1 MKTSGFPILE
11 AETTIKFGATHSLP
25 NLGVSEV
32 HYHLWTVSAGWRH
45 EINPHHGCTKPMQ
58 EMHKELNGI
67 LTPLQDQNLSL
78 VFMPYPATA
87 ETLACYIMAKLPAY
101 WTFVEVRA
109 YDNYRVRVEGNVMR
123 KAWTEIYEKLP

>member
-1 MKTSGFPILE
+1 MKTSGFPIVE
-11 AETTIKFGATHSLP
+11 AEITIKFGATHSLP
-25 NLGVSEV
+25 DFGVGEV

-58 EMHKELNGI
+58 EMYRELNSI
-67 LTPLQDQNLSL
+67 LVPLQDKNLSF

-101 WTFVEVRA
+101 WTFVEVQA

-123 KAWTEIYEKLP
+123 KAWTEIYDKLS